1 VDDLLGLLT
10 RFADFW
16 GLDMQRP
23 TINFSAVQKA
33 LKETRDSIGKETYP
47 CHYMNE
53 VGLIRYAITGNFKTH
68 FDLKNL
74 NCEQRLI
81 ARRVICLN
89 RRLIRLHVRYK
100 DRKQA
105 CREFVLKHQAQ
116 T

>member
-1 VDDLLGLLT
+1 MKINHLT
-10 RFADFW
+10 IDISSV
-16 GLDMQRP
+16 QR
-23 TINFSAVQKA
+23 A
-33 LKETRDSIGKETYP
+33 LKQQRDRDGKETNP

-53 VGLIRYAITGNFKTH
+53 VGLIRFALAGDFTKP
-68 FDLKNL
+68 FDLKIL
-74 NCEQRLI
+74 TGEQLLM

-89 RRLIRLHVRYK
+89 RRLIRLHVRYE

>member
-1 VDDLLGLLT
+1 MKNSNSRIHLGGMH
-10 RFADFW
+10 AE
-16 GLDMQRP
+16 
-23 TINFSAVQKA
+23 
-33 LKETRDSIGKETYP
+33 LKDYRESIGKQTNP

-53 VGLIRYAITGNFKTH
+53 VRLIRFALTGYFTKP
-68 FDLKNL
+68 FDLKIL
-74 NCEQRLI
+74 TGEQLRM

-89 RRLIRLHVRYK
+89 RRLIRLHVRYE

>member
-1 VDDLLGLLT
+1 MKINHLT
-10 RFADFW
+10 ID
-16 GLDMQRP
+16 
-23 TINFSAVQKA
+23 ISSVQMA
-33 LKETRDSIGKETYP
+33 LKNHRESIGKETNP

-53 VGLIRYAITGNFKTH
+53 VGLIRFALTGDFTKP
-68 FDLKNL
+68 FDLKIL
-74 NCEQRLI
+74 RGKQQRM

-89 RRLIRLHVRYK
+89 RRLIRLHVKFK

>member
-1 VDDLLGLLT
+1 MKNRQLPLNISSV
-10 RFADFW
+10 
-16 GLDMQRP
+16 QR
-23 TINFSAVQKA
+23 A
-33 LKETRDSIGKETYP
+33 LKQQRERDGKETNP

-53 VGLIRYAITGNFKTH
+53 VGLIRFALTGDFTKP
-68 FDLKNL
+68 FDLKIL
-74 NCEQRLI
+74 RGKQQRM

-89 RRLIRLHVRYK
+89 RRLIRLHVKFK